1 MDFFNIKNR
10 FLNKE
15 YIEVQVSKVPGSVVL
30 NNFVRQC
37 GKVVGISQDGNFLWI
52 KLESR
57 KIVKFPKRHL
67 TEIRRYSNIG
77 DKGEMTRYNMERI
90 VEDIPEEEQQDDDDM
105 DKEIDGYDDDLEL
118 DEIEELEN

>member
-1 MDFFNIKNR
+1 MDFSNIKNR
-10 FLNKE
+10 FLKKE
-15 YIEVQVSKVPGSVVL
+15 YIEVQVTKVQGSIIL

-37 GKVVGISQDGNFLWI
+37 GKVVGVSQDGNFLWI

-67 TEIRRYSNIG
+67 IEIRRYSKIG

-90 VEDIPEEEQQDDDDM
+90 VEDLPEEEQDDEG
-105 DKEIDGYDDDLEL
+105 DKEIDGYDD
-118 DEIEELEN
+118 IEEENNEIDEE